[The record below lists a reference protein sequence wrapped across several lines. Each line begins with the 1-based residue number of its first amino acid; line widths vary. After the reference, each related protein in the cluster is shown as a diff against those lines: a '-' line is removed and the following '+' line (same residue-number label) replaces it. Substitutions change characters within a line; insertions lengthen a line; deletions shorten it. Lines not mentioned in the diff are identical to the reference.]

1 LPIYA
6 HF

>member
-6 HF
+6 